1 MKLKILRGLPI
12 GLIALGLL
20 LIASFYLQPVTL
32 WIDGEP
38 HAFRGF
44 VFTST
49 GALRATGLPLAAE
62 DRLDP
67 PLGDWIPPDGMVR
80 LERAR
85 PVWLWIDGT
94 QAGFLTPERIP
105 ANWLARAHV
114 PLFPGDRVLVDGVIS
129 DPLKPISHPGPYT
142 LQVRQAVAIQVNVGD
157 KKQTVYTAESTLG
170 AALWAAGL
178 GPRPEDR
185 LSLPLSAPIQ
195 TGLSVTIRP
204 ARELTVRVSKQ
215 EIPLRSAADTVGE
228 ALRAAGLAPQGL
240 DTTFPP
246 ESSPLPA
253 DGLIRLVR
261 VSETVALAEK
271 LVPFQKHTTLSAD
284 LELDQRQVIQAGQYG
299 VQMERERLRLEDGAE
314 AGRTKEG
321 SWTAAAP
328 RDQITGIGTRA
339 VPHTLDTGGGTVEYY
354 RAVSV
359 YATSY
364 SPCQQGYD
372 HCSRSTSSGTLLKKG
387 VVAVTLAW
395 YHLLAGSR
403 VYIPGYGYGVIA
415 DVGGGIP
422 GTYWMDL
429 GYSDE
434 DYQQWNQNV
443 TIYFLTP
450 APASTPAMLP

>member
-1 MKLKILRGLPI
+1 MKLKILRGLP
-12 GLIALGLL
+12 LILAGIGLL
-20 LIASFYLQPVTL
+20 LIAGYFLQPVTL
-32 WIDGEP
+32 WVDGEP
-38 HAFRGF
+38 HAFRAF

-49 GALRATGLPLAAE
+49 DALRAAGLPLGAE

-67 PLGDWIPPDGMVR
+67 PPGGWIPPDGIGR

-85 PVWLWIDGT
+85 PVWLWIDGA
-94 QAGFLTPERIP
+94 QVGFSSPDRIP
-105 ANWLARAHV
+105 ASWLARAHV
-114 PLFPGDRVLVDGVIS
+114 RIFPGDRVLVDGVNS
-129 DPLKPISHPGPYT
+129 DPLRPVTTTGPYT
-142 LQVRQAVAIQVNVGD
+142 VQVRPAIPIQVTSEG
-157 KKQTVYTAESTLG
+157 KTQTIYTAESTLG

-185 LSLPLSAPIQ
+185 LSLALNTPIQ
-195 TGLSVTIRP
+195 AGLSLTIQP
-204 ARELTVRVSKQ
+204 ARDISVRVGKQ
-215 EIPLRSAADTVGE
+215 EIHLRSAADTVGE

-240 DTTFPP
+240 DTTIPP

-253 DGLIRLVR
+253 DGQVRLVR
-261 VSETVALAEK
+261 VSETVALAET
-271 LVPFQKHTTLSAD
+271 LVPYQKHTQLSAA
-284 LELDQRQVIQAGQYG
+284 LELDQRQVIQAGQFG
-299 VQMERERLRLEDGAE
+299 VQMERERLRLEDGVE

-321 SWTAAAP
+321 TWTAAAP
-328 RDQITGIGTRA
+328 RDQITGIGTKA

-443 TIYFLTP
+443 TVYFLTP
-450 APASTPAMLP
+450 APASSPAVLP